1 MTAMNLPSPA
11 RPGTALLLSG
21 GGARAAYQ
29 AGVLQGIAALQ
40 RRHGL
45 PAGGAP
51 FDIIVGT
58 SAGAINAAALACGAD
73 HFQVAVA
80 RLAAFW
86 SHFHVEQVYR
96 ATPRHALAASA
107 RWFALML
114 LGWLSPRW
122 RGLQPHS
129 LLDNAPLRALLQ
141 AQLPLDRLPGL
152 LRQGHLRALAVTTS
166 CYGSGEH
173 VVFYDAVEQ
182 ISDWARARRRAVRTP
197 IGIEHLMAS
206 AAIPLLFPATRIEV
220 NGQAAYYGDGS
231 MRQMAPLAPAIHL
244 GAQRLLVIAA
254 GGMPEPRGRAPG
266 AAPGHPS
273 LAQIAGHA
281 LSSIFID
288 ALAYDVERL
297 QRLNRVAALMSDEA
311 RRAAPVRA
319 VQALVIAPSRRPD
332 EVALEHL
339 EALPLAVRALLAAV
353 GVHAYAAGAAPA
365 ASGAALASYVLFESS
380 YTRALIALGEA
391 DTLARADEVRSFFG
405 WPAAAP
411 G

>member
-1 MTAMNLPSPA
+1 MSGHDGPITGLVL
-11 RPGTALLLSG
+11 GG
-21 GGARAAYQ
+21 GGAHAAYQ
-29 AGVLQGIAALQ
+29 AGVLAALARL
-40 RRHGL
+40 RRA
-45 PAGGAP
+45 AGVERSRNP
-51 FDIIVGT
+51 FAIIAGS
-58 SAGAINAAALACGAD
+58 SAGAINAAALACRCDDFERAADDLVSVWRNLRVGHIYHGDMLRVTRSGAKW
-73 HFQVAVA
+73 
-80 RLAAFW
+80 LAMLSLGW
-86 SHFHVEQVYR
+86 
-96 ATPRHALAASA
+96 ALA
-107 RWFALML
+107 R
-114 LGWLSPRW
+114 RW
-122 RGLQPHS
+122 RLRPHS
-129 LLDNAPLRALLQ
+129 LLDNRPLGELLQ
-141 AQLPLDRLPGL
+141 RTIALQRLPGL
-152 LRQGHLRALAVTTS
+152 IAAGRLRALAVTAS
-166 CYGSGEH
+166 SYDSGEH
-173 VVFYDAVEQ
+173 VTFYQSGAQLAPWTRAHRVAVETELTH
-182 ISDWARARRRAVRTP
+182 A
-197 IGIEHLMAS
+197 HLLAS
-206 AAIPLLFPATRIEV
+206 SAIPFVFPSTRLER
-220 NGQAAYYGDGS
+220 NGRAEWFGDGS